1 MKKSIL
7 TILLIFSL
15 CGCNQQDMSAEKGLV
30 EKQKTSLCI
39 ESQASP
45 SDSVQYYF
53 EQARLGIGDA
63 YVKIAQYYPHL
74 FNSFRE
80 YIFQIYL
87 MSLPF
92 QGFVELVLWKRLFY
106 NENLFLL
113 FYVLNVLSGLLI
125 PVLIAKYIERCN
137 IKFIRLCF
145 GLK

>member
-1 MKKSIL
+1 MMCAIS
-7 TILLIFSL
+7 
-15 CGCNQQDMSAEKGLV
+15 M
-30 EKQKTSLCI
+30 
-39 ESQASP
+39 
-45 SDSVQYYF
+45 
-53 EQARLGIGDA
+53 
-63 YVKIAQYYPHL
+63 KIAQYYPHL